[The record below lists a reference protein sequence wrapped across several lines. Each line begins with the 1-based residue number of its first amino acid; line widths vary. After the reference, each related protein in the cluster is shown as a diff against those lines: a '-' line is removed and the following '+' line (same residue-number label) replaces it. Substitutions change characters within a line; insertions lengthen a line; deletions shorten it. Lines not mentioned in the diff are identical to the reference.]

1 MTASMEIL
9 IEFNADTDQFELAV
23 RSHGRTAPFGPRIFR
38 APPHPAVKA
47 THPTLA
53 AAEADAQKIRD
64 YLGALRKDKSQ
75 KRKYTA

>member
-1 MTASMEIL
+1 MSEPPEIL
-9 IEFNADTDQFELAV
+9 IELNADTDLYEIVV

-53 AAEADAQKIRD
+53 AAEVDAQKIRD
-64 YLGALRKDKSQ
+64 YLGALPKDKSQ
-75 KRKYTA
+75 KRKHLA